1 MMFKFAG
8 ALLRVVNYKRSL
20 DFDART
26 VQESLDA
33 LIGSHPA
40 LKTILLDENDQIR
53 TSHRLYLNGVPMD
66 HEDMTN
72 TLESDDCIQI
82 VTAVAGG

>member
-8 ALLRVVNYKRSL
+8 ALLRIVDYRRSL
-20 DFDART
+20 DFDAST

-33 LIGSHPA
+33 LLASHPA
-40 LKTILLDENDQIR
+40 LRTILLDENDQIR
-53 TSHRLYLNGVPMD
+53 TSHRLYLNGVPLD

-72 TLESDDCIQI
+72 TLEADDSIQI